1 MITCLFLRQS
11 RDDILRRNSRFGTR
25 SPRLQELHMSSITI
39 DSSQLKTL
47 LKQALIELLQEKD
60 ETLYGA
66 LAELVEE
73 VGLVRAIQEGRDSET
88 VDRERVFKAL
98 ERES

>member
-1 MITCLFLRQS
+1 
-11 RDDILRRNSRFGTR
+11 
-25 SPRLQELHMSSITI
+25 MSSITI

-73 VGLVRAIQEGRDSET
+73 VGLIRAIQEGQESET
-88 VDRERVFKAL
+88 GDRERVFKAL

>member
-1 MITCLFLRQS
+1 
-11 RDDILRRNSRFGTR
+11 
-25 SPRLQELHMSSITI
+25 MSSITI

-47 LKQALIELLQEKD
+47 LKQALIELLEEKD

-66 LAELVEE
+66 LVELVEDA
-73 VGLVRAIQEGRDSET
+73 GLAKAIQEGQDSET
-88 VDRERVFKAL
+88 VERAKVFRAL

>member
-1 MITCLFLRQS
+1 
-11 RDDILRRNSRFGTR
+11 
-25 SPRLQELHMSSITI
+25 MSSITI

-73 VGLVRAIQEGRDSET
+73 VGLIRAIQEGQESET

>member
-1 MITCLFLRQS
+1 
-11 RDDILRRNSRFGTR
+11 
-25 SPRLQELHMSSITI
+25 MSSITI

-73 VGLVRAIQEGRDSET
+73 IGLVRAIQEGQDSET
-88 VDRERVFKAL
+88 VDRTEVFKAL
-98 ERES
+98 EQNS

>member
-1 MITCLFLRQS
+1 
-11 RDDILRRNSRFGTR
+11 
-25 SPRLQELHMSSITI
+25 MSSITI

>member
-1 MITCLFLRQS
+1 
-11 RDDILRRNSRFGTR
+11 
-25 SPRLQELHMSSITI
+25 MSSITI

-60 ETLYGA
+60 ETLYDA

-73 VGLVRAIQEGRDSET
+73 VGLVRAIQEGQDSET
-88 VDRERVFKAL
+88 VDRAQVLKAL
-98 ERES
+98 ERKP

>member
-1 MITCLFLRQS
+1 
-11 RDDILRRNSRFGTR
+11 
-25 SPRLQELHMSSITI
+25 MSSITI

-60 ETLYGA
+60 ETLYDA

-73 VGLVRAIQEGRDSET
+73 VGLVRAIQEGQDSGPI
-88 VDRERVFKAL
+88 DRAQVLKAL
-98 ERES
+98 ERKP

>member
-1 MITCLFLRQS
+1 
-11 RDDILRRNSRFGTR
+11 
-25 SPRLQELHMSSITI
+25 MSSITI

-88 VDRERVFKAL
+88 VDREKVFKAL